1 MSGAFALNN
10 EYKNTLDKIEVIKTS
25 ADGYS
30 INLYT
35 SKNYSEPAK
44 VIKKSDYSYYIL
56 LPETKNNVRSTATNA
71 DIASIDA
78 NSYNYAS
85 DTNNGYVKI
94 NITTTRPL
102 NLKVNT
108 QTAAAK
114 SKVTVASA
122 PQKTKTTEVVNLRK
136 ATQNQIAKSNSETI
150 KTEKPKEN
158 IKIAINNP
166 KNNSIR
172 QTKEQLRSRQNREL
186 YKKDTSVTSQKK
198 KAYRQEN
205 LEKMKTKQEL
215 AKEIPAKL
223 NLSVPSEIDKEEIE
237 KTFNEWQNG
246 DIEDVGEEI
255 PIETVT
261 EENSQETKTNIA
273 QLKNLVKQ
281 NKTSVLLGLLAFML
295 LIILLIIPRKKAKH
309 SQTQLKENVSQD
321 KTVEVPTNPVGADV
335 SLEEPIQTSYENKD
349 ISQQKPQLQGHFIPL
364 KEESSQGSYGMK
376 IEPYTGNIE
385 PDVEE
390 TTSNALDETLE
401 KPAQAQEQAQVQA
414 QNSEPIVLSTAQI
427 AQNRGFMCI
436 LYEGSAR
443 FMGYI
448 GDEVFALHNFKKQ
461 ELKNSAIKFRLAERT
476 QTGAT
481 FIVKVDDT
489 KLIID
494 VDKSSMKL
502 EMAL

>member
-1 MSGAFALNN
+1 
-10 EYKNTLDKIEVIKTS
+10 
-25 ADGYS
+25 
-30 INLYT
+30 
-35 SKNYSEPAK
+35 
-44 VIKKSDYSYYIL
+44 
-56 LPETKNNVRSTATNA
+56 
-71 DIASIDA
+71 
-78 NSYNYAS
+78 
-85 DTNNGYVKI
+85 
-94 NITTTRPL
+94 
-102 NLKVNT
+102 
-108 QTAAAK
+108 
-114 SKVTVASA
+114 
-122 PQKTKTTEVVNLRK
+122 
-136 ATQNQIAKSNSETI
+136 
-150 KTEKPKEN
+150 
-158 IKIAINNP
+158 
-166 KNNSIR
+166 
-172 QTKEQLRSRQNREL
+172 
-186 YKKDTSVTSQKK
+186 
-198 KAYRQEN
+198 
-205 LEKMKTKQEL
+205 MKTKQEL